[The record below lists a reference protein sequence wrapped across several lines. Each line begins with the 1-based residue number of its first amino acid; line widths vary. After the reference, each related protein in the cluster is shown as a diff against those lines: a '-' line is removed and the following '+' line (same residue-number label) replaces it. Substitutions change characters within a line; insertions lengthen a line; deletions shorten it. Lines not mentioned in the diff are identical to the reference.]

1 VTNWDRGSPAPE
13 GVGFCV
19 LYPEEG
25 RSLDLRRDSYK
36 KKIKAHGVLA
46 ADLTITSKSMVVSR
60 AKIPNENRVKK
71 LSRYTPC
78 RRLGERSYSS
88 YSFTTSALDGGEWST

>member
-1 VTNWDRGSPAPE
+1 VKNCDRGAPAPE

-46 ADLTITSKSMVVSR
+46 ADVTITTKSMIVSR
-60 AKIPNENRVKK
+60 AKIPNENRVKSCPATRHVGAWGRGGIAPTH
-71 LSRYTPC
+71 SRP
-78 RRLGERSYSS
+78 
-88 YSFTTSALDGGEWST
+88 WH